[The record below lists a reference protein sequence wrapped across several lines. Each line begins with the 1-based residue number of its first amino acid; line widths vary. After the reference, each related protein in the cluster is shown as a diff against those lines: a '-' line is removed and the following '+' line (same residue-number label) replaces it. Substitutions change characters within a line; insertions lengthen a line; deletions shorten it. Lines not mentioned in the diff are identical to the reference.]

1 MLKQHGAFLKA
12 SCLCCMLLPISPLM
26 FCDHM
31 GIYVY
36 IWGKTAFHQNEI
48 CGNMCLQSIHVMER
62 GFSDGTSDDSATGL
76 PGVCV
81 YKYLHKARCQICL
94 KQEKL
99 LFLVVSER
107 TLHVKYCL
115 PMFFSPW
122 EGWLVAIELIASSFS
137 TLFLFV
143 HYFERCKWCHSGHIQ
158 VLLLPLVRECFTDV
172 SCNQIGLGWL
182 ANTPC
187 VK

>member
-1 MLKQHGAFLKA
+1 MCIYEKNSLSPKWNMWKYVFTVYTRNGERLLWWHLRWLCNG
-12 SCLCCMLLPISPLM
+12 SSRCVCL
-26 FCDHM
+26 
-31 GIYVY
+31 
-36 IWGKTAFHQNEI
+36 
-48 CGNMCLQSIHVMER
+48 
-62 GFSDGTSDDSATGL
+62 
-76 PGVCV
+76 
-81 YKYLHKARCQICL
+81 KYLHKARCQICL

-115 PMFFSPW
+115 LMFFSPW